1 LDAIASSSQI
11 TLLTNRS
18 SPYLSLTCH
27 EWYLLLQDLRKASSG
42 FDIIRSSGSAVLDG
56 NIAAGTSTNP
66 EGEAMANPIATNFS
80 SETGQA
86 DAKTAEASSI
96 AGPYSADGEQSEKG
110 RVNLHNNP
118 DVADSNAQG
127 TIPDTDPIGL
137 PINSDVNLPE

>member
-1 LDAIASSSQI
+1 MSDASMPNQASEPNQEVGASQQSQAFAPP
-11 TLLTNRS
+11 N
-18 SPYLSLTCH
+18 P
-27 EWYLLLQDLRKASSG
+27 G
-42 FDIIRSSGSAVLDG
+42 GSAVLDA

-66 EGEAMANPIATNFS
+66 EGEALANPVATNFS

-96 AGPYSADGEQSEKG
+96 AGPYSADTELPEKG

-127 TIPDTDPIGL
+127 TLPNTDPVGV
-137 PINSDVNLPE
+137 PINSDVNHQE